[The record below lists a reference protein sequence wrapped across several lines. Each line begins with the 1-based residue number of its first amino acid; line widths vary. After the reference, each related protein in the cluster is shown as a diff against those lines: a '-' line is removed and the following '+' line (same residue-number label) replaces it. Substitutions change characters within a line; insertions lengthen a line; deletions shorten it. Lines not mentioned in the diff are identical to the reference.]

1 MERRWQRRVRLS
13 EEFAGGGALK
23 QRLGGDK
30 MDAKAV
36 KAKAVVLKKLK
47 SGRNSD
53 KLASAL
59 SLLTSLE

>member
-1 MERRWQRRVRLS
+1 
-13 EEFAGGGALK
+13 
-23 QRLGGDK
+23 

-36 KAKAVVLKKLK
+36 VIEELR

-53 KLASAL
+53 KLANGL